1 MHFIITRWLRS
12 NWTILSNAGSLIATL
27 VATSGLG
34 FIYWWTATRLFEPNA
49 VGLASAA
56 VASMTLLG
64 HISLLGLGTLLMGEL
79 PRQPEQAVTLI
90 STALFVVISISMVFT
105 SIYILAVPVLSPHIT
120 LMVKSLPNMAL
131 FTLGVVLTAVTL
143 LLDQA
148 VVGLL
153 RSDLQLWRNILF
165 AVSKLIILAIV
176 GFRLTAHDGMTI
188 YSTWTAGNLL
198 SLLVLLTPVLSLRIE
213 INRFFPRWQLI
224 RDLRRGALAHHVL
237 NLVIQSTGLL
247 LPIMV
252 ITLASAEL
260 NASFY
265 IAWIIVTVLFA
276 VSNAFTT
283 VLYVISAENPAVLA
297 RKMRLT
303 LGIPVGVGVLVSLFI
318 SIGAYPLLMIFGPSY
333 ATDAEWCLRLLTF
346 GIFPVIIKHHFIA
359 ICRIRGR
366 VGAITPWLVLGSLTE
381 LCLAS
386 VGTYFWS
393 LTGLA
398 AGWLLAV
405 SIEALL
411 MGRTVIGALTT
422 TEDLPA
428 FSSSRSIDQLV
439 ASNHT
444 HN

>member
-27 VATSGLG
+27 VVTSGLG
-34 FIYWWTATRLFEPNA
+34 FVYWWTATRLYAPTA

-64 HISLLGLGTLLMGEL
+64 HISILGLGTLLMGEL
-79 PRQPEQAVTLI
+79 PRRPEQAVTLI
-90 STALFVVISISMVFT
+90 STALFVVIGVSVVFS
-105 SIYILAVPVLSPHIT
+105 SIYILAVPVLSPNIA
-120 LMVKSLPNMAL
+120 LMVKSLPNIAL
-131 FTLGVVLTAVTL
+131 FTLGVVLTTVTL

-165 AVSKLIILAIV
+165 AVSRLIILAIV
-176 GFRLTAHDGMTI
+176 GFWLTAHNGMTI

-198 SLLVLLTPVLSLRIE
+198 SLLALLIPVLSLRIE
-213 INRFFPRWQLI
+213 IHNLYPCLKLVL
-224 RDLRRGALAHHVL
+224 DLGSGALAHHFL
-237 NLVIQSTGLL
+237 NLVIQSTGLI

-252 ITLASAEL
+252 TTIGSAEL
-260 NASFY
+260 SASFY
-265 IAWIIVTVLFA
+265 ITWIIVTVLFA
-276 VSNAFTT
+276 TSNAFTT
-283 VLYVISAENPAVLA
+283 VLYAISGRKSTLLA

-303 LGIPVGVGVLVSLFI
+303 LGVLLGIGVLASLFI

-439 ASNHT
+439 ASDHT